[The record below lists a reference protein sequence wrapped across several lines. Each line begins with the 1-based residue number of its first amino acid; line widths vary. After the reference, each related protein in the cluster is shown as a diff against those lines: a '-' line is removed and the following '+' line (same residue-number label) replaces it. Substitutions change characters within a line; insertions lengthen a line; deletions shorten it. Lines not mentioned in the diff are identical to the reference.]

1 MEKILLF
8 NLSEQALSAV
18 KRTALVMK
26 IKLQQV
32 NAEQYGCTL
41 ESIINGECENGY
53 NGELPGESMI
63 VLCGISGR
71 RLEEVLMS
79 LKKNKAAIDY
89 KAVLTVHNFK
99 WTPLQM
105 LEEME
110 KERQAFENA
119 RKGQ

>member
-8 NLSEQALSAV
+8 NLSEQSLSAV

-32 NAEQYGCTL
+32 TAEQYNSVL
-41 ESIINGECENGY
+41 EDIINGEGEFGY
-53 NGELPGESMI
+53 NGELPAESMI
-63 VLCGISGR
+63 VLCGIAGR

-79 LKKNKAAIDY
+79 LRKNKAVIDY
-89 KAVLTVHNFK
+89 KAVLTQHNCK
-99 WTPLQM
+99 WTPLKM

-110 KERQAFENA
+110 KEKKAFEEAA
-119 RKGQ
+119 RR